1 MSYVEESTVIDE
13 TIYDL
18 INEAFDNEREYKD
31 AKYRN
36 SIFTEHNEYFVKTDD
51 GSYSIKSKEINH
63 KVETLHTST
72 GAISESFEKFIKPLK
87 LNYDEDIAILDIC
100 AGLGYNSSA
109 AIDDFLKNSDGSTNL
124 HIDMLE
130 ISKPTLAAGLMVPSP
145 IEAHDITKRAIEQ
158 SLIDCDYASLELE
171 ETVIPSNIDLKIH
184 IDDARQVIQKLEDN
198 TYDAIFLDPF
208 SQNMSPELVS
218 LEFFKEFRR
227 VIKDNGIVCTYTS
240 SSPVRMAFIKMA
252 LSDVGI
258 PFRDPNLNLSSQE
271 ILDNRT
277 EERHNARHNTKISS
291 AVKTPI
297 FLGQVMDD
305 EPLKRRVERNLAKMN
320 IPGVLS
326 NEAFYIVEPEND
338 YKEEYLEDNNT
349 RTRVLEM
356 MKRLAEIKNKRNMPI
371 KQYADE
377 LSKRTGIET
386 VEYTE
391 ITDINQYDTIVYLA
405 PLYAGSVMG
414 LKKTLNKIRNVQDK
428 KLIVGTVGLAD
439 PNDKRNREGIM
450 NGIKEQVHG
459 CIYNKARVYFL
470 RGAID
475 YSHLNLKHKTMMAFI
490 HRKVKGMKEEE
501 MTAEIK
507 AVIETYGKNVSYIDF
522 DALNPI
528 MDEIQ

>member
-18 INEAFDNEREYKD
+18 INEAFDNERKFKD

-36 SIFTEHNEYFVKTDD
+36 SIFTEHKEYFVKTDD

-100 AGLGYNSSA
+100 AGLGYNTSA
-109 AIDDFLKNSDGSTNL
+109 AIDDFLKNTDGSTNL
-124 HIDMLE
+124 KIDLLE

-145 IEAHDITKRAIEQ
+145 IKAHDITKKAIENA
-158 SLIDCDYASLELE
+158 LLDCDYASLQLE
-171 ETVIPSNIDLKIH
+171 DEVIPSNIDLNIH

-218 LEFFKEFRR
+218 VDFFKEFRR

-240 SSPVRMAFIKMA
+240 SAPVRMGFIEADFYVSLGPIFGRFQGGTLASPSPRNLTKSLPKNDEIKMA

-258 PFRDPNLNLSSQE
+258 PFRDPNLNLSSKE

-277 EERHNARHNTKISS
+277 EERHLARHNTKISS

-297 FLGQVMDD
+297 FLGQEMDD

-326 NEAFYIVEPEND
+326 EEAFYIVEPEND
-338 YKEEYLEDNNT
+338 YLEEYLEENNT

-356 MKRLAEIKNKRNMPI
+356 IKRLDEIKNKN
-371 KQYADE
+371 
-377 LSKRTGIET
+377 
-386 VEYTE
+386 
-391 ITDINQYDTIVYLA
+391 
-405 PLYAGSVMG
+405 
-414 LKKTLNKIRNVQDK
+414 
-428 KLIVGTVGLAD
+428 
-439 PNDKRNREGIM
+439 
-450 NGIKEQVHG
+450 
-459 CIYNKARVYFL
+459 
-470 RGAID
+470 
-475 YSHLNLKHKTMMAFI
+475 
-490 HRKVKGMKEEE
+490 
-501 MTAEIK
+501 
-507 AVIETYGKNVSYIDF
+507 
-522 DALNPI
+522 
-528 MDEIQ
+528 

>member
-18 INEAFDNEREYKD
+18 INEAFDNERKFKD

-36 SIFTEHNEYFVKTDD
+36 SIFSEYNDYFVKTDD
-51 GSYSIKSKEINH
+51 GSFSIKSKEINH

-87 LNYDEDIAILDIC
+87 LNYSEDVAILDIC

-109 AIDDFLKNSDGSTNL
+109 AIDDFLKNSDGSADL

-145 IEAHDITKRAIEQ
+145 IKAHDITKKAIEQ
-158 SLIDCDYASLELE
+158 SLIECDYASLELE
-171 ETVIPSNIDLKIH
+171 ETIIPDNIGLKIH

-240 SSPVRMAFIKMA
+240 SSPVRMAFIEADFYVSLGPIFGRFQGGTLASPNPKNLTKSLPKNDEIKMA

-356 MKRLAEIKNKRNMPI
+356 MKRLDEIKNKKKM
-371 KQYADE
+371 
-377 LSKRTGIET
+377 S
-386 VEYTE
+386 
-391 ITDINQYDTIVYLA
+391 IN
-405 PLYAGSVMG
+405 
-414 LKKTLNKIRNVQDK
+414 
-428 KLIVGTVGLAD
+428 
-439 PNDKRNREGIM
+439 E
-450 NGIKEQVHG
+450 NGE
-459 CIYNKARVYFL
+459 
-470 RGAID
+470 
-475 YSHLNLKHKTMMAFI
+475 
-490 HRKVKGMKEEE
+490 
-501 MTAEIK
+501 
-507 AVIETYGKNVSYIDF
+507 
-522 DALNPI
+522 
-528 MDEIQ
+528 

>member
-1 MSYVEESTVIDE
+1 MTYVEEASVIDE

-18 INEAFDNEREYKD
+18 INQAFDNERKYDD
-31 AKYRN
+31 AKYRD
-36 SIFTEHNEYFVKTDD
+36 SIFKEHKDYFVKTDD

-109 AIDDFLKNSDGSTNL
+109 AIDDFMKNSDGSTNL

-145 IEAHDITKRAIEQ
+145 IEAHDITKKAIEQ

-171 ETVIPSNIDLKIH
+171 ETVIPRNIDLKIH
-184 IDDARQVIQKLEDN
+184 IDDARQVIQKLPDK

-218 LEFFKEFRR
+218 VEFFREFRR
-227 VIKDNGIVCTYTS
+227 VIKDDGIVCTYTS
-240 SSPVRMAFIKMA
+240 SAPVRMGFIEADFYVSLGPIFGRFQGGTLASPSPKNLPKSLPKNDEIKMA

-258 PFRDPNLNLSSQE
+258 PFRDPNLNLSSKE

-277 EERHNARHNTKISS
+277 EERHLARHNTKISS

-297 FLGQVMDD
+297 FLAQEMDD

-326 NEAFYIVEPEND
+326 KEAFYIVEPMAD
-338 YKEEYLEDNNT
+338 YKEEYSEDNNT

-356 MKRLAEIKNKRNMPI
+356 MRRLDEIKNK
-371 KQYADE
+371 K
-377 LSKRTGIET
+377 GI
-386 VEYTE
+386 
-391 ITDINQYDTIVYLA
+391 
-405 PLYAGSVMG
+405 
-414 LKKTLNKIRNVQDK
+414 
-428 KLIVGTVGLAD
+428 
-439 PNDKRNREGIM
+439 
-450 NGIKEQVHG
+450 
-459 CIYNKARVYFL
+459 
-470 RGAID
+470 
-475 YSHLNLKHKTMMAFI
+475 
-490 HRKVKGMKEEE
+490 
-501 MTAEIK
+501 
-507 AVIETYGKNVSYIDF
+507 
-522 DALNPI
+522 
-528 MDEIQ
+528 

>member
-18 INEAFDNEREYKD
+18 INEAFDNERKFKD

-36 SIFTEHNEYFVKTDD
+36 SIFTEHKEYFVKTDD

-100 AGLGYNSSA
+100 AGLGYNTSA
-109 AIDDFLKNSDGSTNL
+109 AIDDFLKNTDGSTNL
-124 HIDMLE
+124 KIDLLE

-145 IEAHDITKRAIEQ
+145 IKAHDITKKAIENA
-158 SLIDCDYASLELE
+158 LLDCDYASLQLE
-171 ETVIPSNIDLKIH
+171 DEVIPSNIDLNIH

-218 LEFFKEFRR
+218 VDFFKEFRR

-240 SSPVRMAFIKMA
+240 SAPVRMGFIEADFYVSLGPIFGRFQGGTLASPSPRNLTKSLPKNDEIKMA

-258 PFRDPNLNLSSQE
+258 PFRDPNLNLSSKE

-277 EERHNARHNTKISS
+277 EERHLARHNTKISS

-297 FLGQVMDD
+297 FLGQEMDD

-326 NEAFYIVEPEND
+326 DEALYIVEPEKD
-338 YKEEYLEDNNT
+338 YKEEYLGDHNT
-349 RTRVLEM
+349 NTRVLEM
-356 MKRLAEIKNKRNMPI
+356 MKRLE
-371 KQYADE
+371 E
-377 LSKRTGIET
+377 
-386 VEYTE
+386 
-391 ITDINQYDTIVYLA
+391 
-405 PLYAGSVMG
+405 
-414 LKKTLNKIRNVQDK
+414 IRN
-428 KLIVGTVGLAD
+428 
-439 PNDKRNREGIM
+439 RN
-450 NGIKEQVHG
+450 K
-459 CIYNKARVYFL
+459 
-470 RGAID
+470 
-475 YSHLNLKHKTMMAFI
+475 
-490 HRKVKGMKEEE
+490 
-501 MTAEIK
+501 
-507 AVIETYGKNVSYIDF
+507 
-522 DALNPI
+522 
-528 MDEIQ
+528 

>member
-18 INEAFDNEREYKD
+18 INEAFDNERKYKD

-36 SIFTEHNEYFVKTDD
+36 SIFSKYNDYFVKTDD

-109 AIDDFLKNSDGSTNL
+109 AIDDFIKNSDGSTNL

-145 IEAHDITKRAIEQ
+145 IKAHDITKKAIEQ
-158 SLIDCDYASLELE
+158 ALIDCDYASLELE
-171 ETVIPSNIDLKIH
+171 ETQIPSNIDLKIH
-184 IDDARQVIQKLEDN
+184 IDDARKIIQKLPDA

-218 LEFFKEFRR
+218 VDFFKEFRR
-227 VIKDNGIVCTYTS
+227 VIKENGIVCTYTS
-240 SSPVRMAFIKMA
+240 SAPVRMGFIEADFYVSLGPIFGRFQGGTLASPNPKNLTKSLPKNDEIKMA

-258 PFRDPNLNLSSQE
+258 PFRDPNLNLSSKE

-305 EPLKRRVERNLAKMN
+305 EPLKRRVERNLVKMN

-326 NEAFYIVEPEND
+326 KEAFYIVEPEND

-356 MKRLAEIKNKRNMPI
+356 MSRLDEIKNKGSMSI
-371 KQYADE
+371 
-377 LSKRTGIET
+377 IE
-386 VEYTE
+386 
-391 ITDINQYDTIVYLA
+391 
-405 PLYAGSVMG
+405 
-414 LKKTLNKIRNVQDK
+414 
-428 KLIVGTVGLAD
+428 
-439 PNDKRNREGIM
+439 
-450 NGIKEQVHG
+450 NGE
-459 CIYNKARVYFL
+459 
-470 RGAID
+470 
-475 YSHLNLKHKTMMAFI
+475 
-490 HRKVKGMKEEE
+490 
-501 MTAEIK
+501 
-507 AVIETYGKNVSYIDF
+507 
-522 DALNPI
+522 
-528 MDEIQ
+528 

>member
-18 INEAFDNEREYKD
+18 INEAFDNERKYKD

-36 SIFTEHNEYFVKTDD
+36 SIFSKYNDYFVKTDD

-87 LNYDEDIAILDIC
+87 LDYSEDIAILDIC

-109 AIDDFLKNSDGSTNL
+109 AIDDFLKNSDGNTNL

-145 IEAHDITKRAIEQ
+145 IEAHDITKKAIEQ
-158 SLIDCDYASLELE
+158 SLIECDYATLQLEQTE
-171 ETVIPSNIDLKIH
+171 IPSNIDLKIH
-184 IDDARQVIQKLEDN
+184 IDDARKVIQKLPDN
-198 TYDAIFLDPF
+198 SYDAIFLDPF

-240 SSPVRMAFIKMA
+240 SAPVRMAFIEADFYVSLGPIFGRFQGGTLASPNPKNLTKSLPKNDEIKMA

-258 PFRDPNLNLSSQE
+258 PFRDPNLDLSSKE

-277 EERHNARHNTKISS
+277 EERHIAHHNTNISS

-297 FLGQVMDD
+297 FLGQEMDD

-326 NEAFYIVEPEND
+326 DEALYIVEVEND
-338 YKEEYLEDNNT
+338 YMEEYFEDNNT

-356 MKRLAEIKNKRNMPI
+356 MIRLDEIKKKRI
-371 KQYADE
+371 ISFE
-377 LSKRTGIET
+377 E
-386 VEYTE
+386 
-391 ITDINQYDTIVYLA
+391 
-405 PLYAGSVMG
+405 
-414 LKKTLNKIRNVQDK
+414 
-428 KLIVGTVGLAD
+428 
-439 PNDKRNREGIM
+439 
-450 NGIKEQVHG
+450 NGE
-459 CIYNKARVYFL
+459 
-470 RGAID
+470 
-475 YSHLNLKHKTMMAFI
+475 
-490 HRKVKGMKEEE
+490 
-501 MTAEIK
+501 
-507 AVIETYGKNVSYIDF
+507 
-522 DALNPI
+522 
-528 MDEIQ
+528 

>member
-36 SIFTEHNEYFVKTDD
+36 SIFSEYNDYFVKTDD

-87 LNYDEDIAILDIC
+87 LDYGEDIAILDIC

-109 AIDDFLKNSDGSTNL
+109 AIDDFLKNSDCSTNL

-145 IEAHDITKRAIEQ
+145 IKAHDITKKAIEQ
-158 SLIDCDYASLELE
+158 SLIDCKYASLELE
-171 ETVIPSNIDLKIH
+171 STEIPSNIDLKIH
-184 IDDARQVIQKLEDN
+184 IDDARQVIQKLPDA

-240 SSPVRMAFIKMA
+240 SAPVRMGFIEADFYVSLGPIFGRFQGGTLASPNPKNLTKSLPKNDEIKMA

-258 PFRDPNLNLSSQE
+258 PFRDPNLDLSSKE

-277 EERHNARHNTKISS
+277 EERHIARHNTKISS

-297 FLGQVMDD
+297 FLGQEMDD

-326 NEAFYIVEPEND
+326 EEALYIVEPEND
-338 YKEEYLEDNNT
+338 YKEEYFEDNNT

-356 MKRLAEIKNKRNMPI
+356 MKRLGEIKNKRNMPI
-371 KQYADE
+371 KE
-377 LSKRTGIET
+377 
-386 VEYTE
+386 
-391 ITDINQYDTIVYLA
+391 
-405 PLYAGSVMG
+405 
-414 LKKTLNKIRNVQDK
+414 
-428 KLIVGTVGLAD
+428 
-439 PNDKRNREGIM
+439 
-450 NGIKEQVHG
+450 NGE
-459 CIYNKARVYFL
+459 
-470 RGAID
+470 
-475 YSHLNLKHKTMMAFI
+475 
-490 HRKVKGMKEEE
+490 
-501 MTAEIK
+501 
-507 AVIETYGKNVSYIDF
+507 
-522 DALNPI
+522 
-528 MDEIQ
+528 

>member
-18 INEAFDNEREYKD
+18 INEAFDNERKYKD

-36 SIFTEHNEYFVKTDD
+36 SIFTQYNDYFVKTDD

-87 LNYDEDIAILDIC
+87 LDYSKDIAILDIC

-109 AIDDFLKNSDGSTNL
+109 AIDDFLKNGDGSTNL

-145 IEAHDITKRAIEQ
+145 IKAHDITKKAIEQ

-171 ETVIPSNIDLKIH
+171 KTEIPPNIDLKIH
-184 IDDARQVIQKLEDN
+184 IDDARQVIKKLEDN
-198 TYDAIFLDPF
+198 SYDAIFLDPF

-218 LEFFKEFRR
+218 VDFFKEFRR

-240 SSPVRMAFIKMA
+240 SAPVRMGFIEADFFVSLGPIFGRFQGGTLASPSPRNLTKSLPRNDEIKMA
-252 LSDVGI
+252 LSEVGI
-258 PFRDPNLNLSSQE
+258 PFRDPNLDLSSAE

-277 EERHNARHNTKISS
+277 EERHMARHNTKISS

-297 FLGQVMDD
+297 FLGCEMDD
-305 EPLKRRVERNLAKMN
+305 EPLKRRVERNLLKMN

-326 NEAFYIVEPEND
+326 DEALYIVEPEND
-338 YKEEYLEDNNT
+338 YKEEYLENNNT

-356 MKRLAEIKNKRNMPI
+356 MKRLE
-371 KQYADE
+371 E
-377 LSKRTGIET
+377 
-386 VEYTE
+386 V
-391 ITDINQYDTIVYLA
+391 
-405 PLYAGSVMG
+405 
-414 LKKTLNKIRNVQDK
+414 
-428 KLIVGTVGLAD
+428 
-439 PNDKRNREGIM
+439 RNR
-450 NGIKEQVHG
+450 N
-459 CIYNKARVYFL
+459 
-470 RGAID
+470 
-475 YSHLNLKHKTMMAFI
+475 
-490 HRKVKGMKEEE
+490 
-501 MTAEIK
+501 
-507 AVIETYGKNVSYIDF
+507 
-522 DALNPI
+522 
-528 MDEIQ
+528 

>member
-31 AKYRN
+31 AQYRN
-36 SIFTEHNEYFVKTDD
+36 SIFSKYNDYFVKTDD

-87 LNYDEDIAILDIC
+87 LDYDEDIAILDIC

-109 AIDDFLKNSDGSTNL
+109 AIDDFLKNSDGNTNL

-145 IEAHDITKRAIEQ
+145 IEAHDITKKAIEQ

-171 ETVIPSNIDLKIH
+171 ETAIPENIDLKIH
-184 IDDARQVIQKLEDN
+184 IDDARQVIQKLPDK

-240 SSPVRMAFIKMA
+240 SSPVRMAFIEADFYVSLGPIFGRFQGGTLASPNPKNLTKSLPKNDEIKMA

-258 PFRDPNLNLSSQE
+258 PFRDPDLNLSSQE

-297 FLGQVMDD
+297 FLGQEMDD

-326 NEAFYIVEPEND
+326 DEALYIVEVEND
-338 YKEEYLEDNNT
+338 YMEEYLEDNNT

-356 MKRLAEIKNKRNMPI
+356 MKRLDEIKNK
-371 KQYADE
+371 
-377 LSKRTGIET
+377 
-386 VEYTE
+386 
-391 ITDINQYDTIVYLA
+391 
-405 PLYAGSVMG
+405 
-414 LKKTLNKIRNVQDK
+414 KK
-428 KLIVGTVGLAD
+428 
-439 PNDKRNREGIM
+439 M
-450 NGIKEQVHG
+450 SIKENG
-459 CIYNKARVYFL
+459 
-470 RGAID
+470 
-475 YSHLNLKHKTMMAFI
+475 
-490 HRKVKGMKEEE
+490 E
-501 MTAEIK
+501 
-507 AVIETYGKNVSYIDF
+507 
-522 DALNPI
+522 
-528 MDEIQ
+528 

>member
-18 INEAFDNEREYKD
+18 INQAFDNERKYKD

-36 SIFTEHNEYFVKTDD
+36 SIFTECNEYFVKTDD
-51 GSYSIKSKEINH
+51 GSYSIRSKEINH

-87 LNYDEDIAILDIC
+87 LDYGEDIAILDIC

-145 IEAHDITKRAIEQ
+145 IEAHDITKKAIEQ

-171 ETVIPSNIDLKIH
+171 ETAIPENIDLKIH

-240 SSPVRMAFIKMA
+240 SSPVRMAFIEADFYVSLGPIFGRFQGGTLASPNPKNLTKSLPKNDEIKMA

-258 PFRDPNLNLSSQE
+258 PFRDPNLDLSSKE

-277 EERHNARHNTKISS
+277 EERHLARHNTKISS

-297 FLGQVMDD
+297 FLGQEMDD

-371 KQYADE
+371 KE
-377 LSKRTGIET
+377 
-386 VEYTE
+386 
-391 ITDINQYDTIVYLA
+391 
-405 PLYAGSVMG
+405 
-414 LKKTLNKIRNVQDK
+414 
-428 KLIVGTVGLAD
+428 
-439 PNDKRNREGIM
+439 
-450 NGIKEQVHG
+450 NGE
-459 CIYNKARVYFL
+459 
-470 RGAID
+470 
-475 YSHLNLKHKTMMAFI
+475 
-490 HRKVKGMKEEE
+490 
-501 MTAEIK
+501 
-507 AVIETYGKNVSYIDF
+507 
-522 DALNPI
+522 
-528 MDEIQ
+528 

>member
-36 SIFTEHNEYFVKTDD
+36 SIFSKYNDYFVKTDD
-51 GSYSIKSKEINH
+51 GSYSIKSREINH

-87 LNYDEDIAILDIC
+87 LDYGEDIAILDIC

-109 AIDDFLKNSDGSTNL
+109 AIDDFIKNSDGTTRL

-145 IEAHDITKRAIEQ
+145 IEAHDITKKAIEQ
-158 SLIDCDYASLELE
+158 SLIDCEYASLELE
-171 ETVIPSNIDLKIH
+171 STEIPSNIDLKIH
-184 IDDARQVIQKLEDN
+184 IDDARQVIQKLPDA

-218 LEFFKEFRR
+218 VDFFKEFGR
-227 VIKDNGIVCTYTS
+227 VIKENGIVCTYTS
-240 SSPVRMAFIKMA
+240 SAPVRMGFIEADFYVSLGPIFGRFQGGTLASLNPKNLTKSLPKNDEIKMA

-258 PFRDPNLNLSSQE
+258 PFRDPNLNLSSKE

-305 EPLKRRVERNLAKMN
+305 EPLKRRVERNLVKMN

-326 NEAFYIVEPEND
+326 KEAFYIVEPEKD

-356 MKRLAEIKNKRNMPI
+356 MSRLDEIKNK
-371 KQYADE
+371 
-377 LSKRTGIET
+377 
-386 VEYTE
+386 
-391 ITDINQYDTIVYLA
+391 
-405 PLYAGSVMG
+405 
-414 LKKTLNKIRNVQDK
+414 
-428 KLIVGTVGLAD
+428 
-439 PNDKRNREGIM
+439 GIM
-450 NGIKEQVHG
+450 SIIENGE
-459 CIYNKARVYFL
+459 
-470 RGAID
+470 
-475 YSHLNLKHKTMMAFI
+475 
-490 HRKVKGMKEEE
+490 
-501 MTAEIK
+501 
-507 AVIETYGKNVSYIDF
+507 
-522 DALNPI
+522 
-528 MDEIQ
+528 

>member
-18 INEAFDNEREYKD
+18 INQAFDNERKYKD

-36 SIFTEHNEYFVKTDD
+36 SIFTECNEYFVKTDD
-51 GSYSIKSKEINH
+51 GSYSIRSKEINH

-87 LNYDEDIAILDIC
+87 LDYGEDIAILDIC

-109 AIDDFLKNSDGSTNL
+109 AIDDFLKNSDGNTNL

-145 IEAHDITKRAIEQ
+145 IDAHDITKKAIEQ
-158 SLIDCDYASLELE
+158 SLIDCEYASLELE
-171 ETVIPSNIDLKIH
+171 STEI
-184 IDDARQVIQKLEDN
+184 IQKLPDA

-218 LEFFKEFRR
+218 VDFFKEFRR
-227 VIKDNGIVCTYTS
+227 VIKENGIVCTYTS
-240 SSPVRMAFIKMA
+240 SAPVRMGFIEADFYVSLGPIFGRFQGGTLASPNPKNLTKSLPKNDEIKMA

-258 PFRDPNLNLSSQE
+258 PFRDPNLNLSSKE

-305 EPLKRRVERNLAKMN
+305 EPLKRRVERNLVKMN

-326 NEAFYIVEPEND
+326 KEAFYIVEPEND

-356 MKRLAEIKNKRNMPI
+356 MSRLDEIKNKGSMSI
-371 KQYADE
+371 
-377 LSKRTGIET
+377 IE
-386 VEYTE
+386 
-391 ITDINQYDTIVYLA
+391 
-405 PLYAGSVMG
+405 
-414 LKKTLNKIRNVQDK
+414 
-428 KLIVGTVGLAD
+428 
-439 PNDKRNREGIM
+439 
-450 NGIKEQVHG
+450 NGE
-459 CIYNKARVYFL
+459 
-470 RGAID
+470 
-475 YSHLNLKHKTMMAFI
+475 
-490 HRKVKGMKEEE
+490 
-501 MTAEIK
+501 
-507 AVIETYGKNVSYIDF
+507 
-522 DALNPI
+522 
-528 MDEIQ
+528 

>member
-1 MSYVEESTVIDE
+1 MNYVEEASVIDE

-18 INEAFDNEREYKD
+18 INQAFDNERKYGD
-31 AKYRN
+31 DKYRN
-36 SIFTEHNEYFVKTDD
+36 SIFTDYKEYFVKTDD

-109 AIDDFLKNSDGSTNL
+109 AIDDFMKNSDGSTNL

-145 IEAHDITKRAIEQ
+145 IEAHEITKKAIEQ
-158 SLIDCDYASLELE
+158 ALIDCDYASLELE
-171 ETVIPSNIDLKIH
+171 ETVIPQNMGLKIH
-184 IDDARQVIQKLEDN
+184 IDDARQVIQKLPDN

-218 LEFFKEFRR
+218 VEFFREFRR
-227 VIKDNGIVCTYTS
+227 VIKDDGIVCTYTS
-240 SSPVRMAFIKMA
+240 SAPVRMGFIEADFYVSLGPIFGRFQGGTLASPSPKNLSKSLPKNDEIKMA

-258 PFRDPNLNLSSQE
+258 PFRDPNLNLSSKE

-277 EERHNARHNTKISS
+277 EERHLARHSTKISS

-297 FLGQVMDD
+297 FLAQEMDD
-305 EPLKRRVERNLAKMN
+305 EPLKRRVERNLARMN

-326 NEAFYIVEPEND
+326 KEAFYIVEPMAD

-356 MKRLAEIKNKRNMPI
+356 MKRLDEIK
-371 KQYADE
+371 
-377 LSKRTGIET
+377 SKKSI
-386 VEYTE
+386 
-391 ITDINQYDTIVYLA
+391 
-405 PLYAGSVMG
+405 
-414 LKKTLNKIRNVQDK
+414 
-428 KLIVGTVGLAD
+428 
-439 PNDKRNREGIM
+439 
-450 NGIKEQVHG
+450 
-459 CIYNKARVYFL
+459 
-470 RGAID
+470 
-475 YSHLNLKHKTMMAFI
+475 
-490 HRKVKGMKEEE
+490 
-501 MTAEIK
+501 
-507 AVIETYGKNVSYIDF
+507 
-522 DALNPI
+522 
-528 MDEIQ
+528 

>member
-18 INEAFDNEREYKD
+18 INEAFDNERKYKD
-31 AKYRN
+31 AKFRD
-36 SIFTEHNEYFVKTDD
+36 SIFSKYNEYFVKTDD

-87 LNYDEDIAILDIC
+87 LDYDEDIAILDIC

-145 IEAHDITKRAIEQ
+145 IEAHDITKKAIEQ

-171 ETVIPSNIDLKIH
+171 ETAIPENIDLKIH

-240 SSPVRMAFIKMA
+240 SSPVRMAFIEADFYVSLGPIFGRFQGGTLASPNPKNLTKSLPKNDEIKMA

-326 NEAFYIVEPEND
+326 DEALYIVEVEND
-338 YKEEYLEDNNT
+338 YMEEYLEDNNT

-356 MKRLAEIKNKRNMPI
+356 MKRLDEIKNK
-371 KQYADE
+371 
-377 LSKRTGIET
+377 
-386 VEYTE
+386 
-391 ITDINQYDTIVYLA
+391 
-405 PLYAGSVMG
+405 
-414 LKKTLNKIRNVQDK
+414 KK
-428 KLIVGTVGLAD
+428 
-439 PNDKRNREGIM
+439 M
-450 NGIKEQVHG
+450 SIKENG
-459 CIYNKARVYFL
+459 
-470 RGAID
+470 
-475 YSHLNLKHKTMMAFI
+475 
-490 HRKVKGMKEEE
+490 E
-501 MTAEIK
+501 
-507 AVIETYGKNVSYIDF
+507 
-522 DALNPI
+522 
-528 MDEIQ
+528 

>member
-18 INEAFDNEREYKD
+18 INEAFDNERKFKD

-36 SIFTEHNEYFVKTDD
+36 SIFSEYNDYFVKTDD
-51 GSYSIKSKEINH
+51 GSFSIKSKEINH

-87 LNYDEDIAILDIC
+87 LNYSEDVAILDIC

-109 AIDDFLKNSDGSTNL
+109 AIDDFLKNSDGSADL

-145 IEAHDITKRAIEQ
+145 IKAHDITKKAIEQ
-158 SLIDCDYASLELE
+158 SLIECDYASLELE
-171 ETVIPSNIDLKIH
+171 ETIIPDNIGLKIH

-240 SSPVRMAFIKMA
+240 SSPVRMAFIEADFYVSLGPIFGRFQGGTLASPNPKNLTKSLPKNDEIKMA

-371 KQYADE
+371 KE
-377 LSKRTGIET
+377 
-386 VEYTE
+386 
-391 ITDINQYDTIVYLA
+391 
-405 PLYAGSVMG
+405 
-414 LKKTLNKIRNVQDK
+414 
-428 KLIVGTVGLAD
+428 
-439 PNDKRNREGIM
+439 
-450 NGIKEQVHG
+450 NGE
-459 CIYNKARVYFL
+459 
-470 RGAID
+470 
-475 YSHLNLKHKTMMAFI
+475 
-490 HRKVKGMKEEE
+490 
-501 MTAEIK
+501 
-507 AVIETYGKNVSYIDF
+507 
-522 DALNPI
+522 
-528 MDEIQ
+528 

>member
-36 SIFTEHNEYFVKTDD
+36 SIFSKYNDYFVKTDD

-87 LNYDEDIAILDIC
+87 LDYGEDIAILDIC

-109 AIDDFLKNSDGSTNL
+109 AIDDFMKNSDRNL

-145 IEAHDITKRAIEQ
+145 IEAHDITKKAIEQ
-158 SLIDCDYASLELE
+158 SLIDCGYASLELE
-171 ETVIPSNIDLKIH
+171 STEIPENIDLKIH
-184 IDDARQVIQKLEDN
+184 IDDARQVIQKLPDK

-218 LEFFKEFRR
+218 LEFFKQFRR

-240 SSPVRMAFIKMA
+240 SSPVRMAFIEADFYVSLGPIFGRFQGGTLASPNPKNLTKSLLKNDEIKMA

-258 PFRDPNLNLSSQE
+258 PFRDPNLNLSSKE

-297 FLGQVMDD
+297 FLGQEMDD

-326 NEAFYIVEPEND
+326 EEALYIVGPEND

-356 MKRLAEIKNKRNMPI
+356 MKRLDEIKNNSK
-371 KQYADE
+371 
-377 LSKRTGIET
+377 LS
-386 VEYTE
+386 
-391 ITDINQYDTIVYLA
+391 
-405 PLYAGSVMG
+405 
-414 LKKTLNKIRNVQDK
+414 LK
-428 KLIVGTVGLAD
+428 
-439 PNDKRNREGIM
+439 E
-450 NGIKEQVHG
+450 NGE
-459 CIYNKARVYFL
+459 
-470 RGAID
+470 
-475 YSHLNLKHKTMMAFI
+475 
-490 HRKVKGMKEEE
+490 
-501 MTAEIK
+501 
-507 AVIETYGKNVSYIDF
+507 
-522 DALNPI
+522 
-528 MDEIQ
+528 

>member
-36 SIFTEHNEYFVKTDD
+36 SIFSKYNDYFVKTDD
-51 GSYSIKSKEINH
+51 GSYSIKSREINH

-87 LNYDEDIAILDIC
+87 LDYGEDIAILDIC

-109 AIDDFLKNSDGSTNL
+109 AIDDFIKNSDGTKRL

-145 IEAHDITKRAIEQ
+145 IEAHDITKKAIEQ
-158 SLIDCDYASLELE
+158 SLIDCEYASLELE
-171 ETVIPSNIDLKIH
+171 STEIPSNIDLKIH
-184 IDDARQVIQKLEDN
+184 IDDARQVIQKLPDV

-218 LEFFKEFRR
+218 VDFFKEFRR
-227 VIKDNGIVCTYTS
+227 VIKENGIVCTYTS
-240 SSPVRMAFIKMA
+240 SAPVRMGFIEADFYVSLGPIFGRFQGGTLASPNPKNLTKSLPKNDEIKMA

-258 PFRDPNLNLSSQE
+258 PFRDPNLNLSSKE

-305 EPLKRRVERNLAKMN
+305 EPLKRRVERNLVKMN

-326 NEAFYIVEPEND
+326 KEAFYIVEPEKD

-356 MKRLAEIKNKRNMPI
+356 MIRLDEIKNK
-371 KQYADE
+371 
-377 LSKRTGIET
+377 
-386 VEYTE
+386 
-391 ITDINQYDTIVYLA
+391 
-405 PLYAGSVMG
+405 
-414 LKKTLNKIRNVQDK
+414 
-428 KLIVGTVGLAD
+428 
-439 PNDKRNREGIM
+439 GIM
-450 NGIKEQVHG
+450 SIIENGE
-459 CIYNKARVYFL
+459 
-470 RGAID
+470 
-475 YSHLNLKHKTMMAFI
+475 
-490 HRKVKGMKEEE
+490 
-501 MTAEIK
+501 
-507 AVIETYGKNVSYIDF
+507 
-522 DALNPI
+522 
-528 MDEIQ
+528 

>member
-1 MSYVEESTVIDE
+1 MTYVEEASVIDE

-18 INEAFDNEREYKD
+18 INQAFDNERKYDD
-31 AKYRN
+31 AKYRD
-36 SIFTEHNEYFVKTDD
+36 SIFKEHKDYFVKTDD

-109 AIDDFLKNSDGSTNL
+109 AIDDFMKNSDGSTNL

-145 IEAHDITKRAIEQ
+145 IEAHDITKKAIEQ

-171 ETVIPSNIDLKIH
+171 ETVIPRNIDLKIH
-184 IDDARQVIQKLEDN
+184 IDDARQVIQKLPDK

-218 LEFFKEFRR
+218 VEFFREFRR
-227 VIKDNGIVCTYTS
+227 VIKDDGIVCTYTS
-240 SSPVRMAFIKMA
+240 SAPVRMGFIEADFYVSLGPIFGRFQGGTLASPSPKNLTKSLPKNDEIKMA

-258 PFRDPNLNLSSQE
+258 PFRDPNLNLSSKE

-277 EERHNARHNTKISS
+277 EERHLARHNTKISS

-297 FLGQVMDD
+297 FLAQEMDD

-326 NEAFYIVEPEND
+326 KEAFYIVEPMDD
-338 YKEEYLEDNNT
+338 YKEEYSEDNNT

-356 MKRLAEIKNKRNMPI
+356 MNRLDEIKNK
-371 KQYADE
+371 K
-377 LSKRTGIET
+377 GI
-386 VEYTE
+386 
-391 ITDINQYDTIVYLA
+391 
-405 PLYAGSVMG
+405 
-414 LKKTLNKIRNVQDK
+414 
-428 KLIVGTVGLAD
+428 
-439 PNDKRNREGIM
+439 
-450 NGIKEQVHG
+450 
-459 CIYNKARVYFL
+459 
-470 RGAID
+470 
-475 YSHLNLKHKTMMAFI
+475 
-490 HRKVKGMKEEE
+490 
-501 MTAEIK
+501 
-507 AVIETYGKNVSYIDF
+507 
-522 DALNPI
+522 
-528 MDEIQ
+528 